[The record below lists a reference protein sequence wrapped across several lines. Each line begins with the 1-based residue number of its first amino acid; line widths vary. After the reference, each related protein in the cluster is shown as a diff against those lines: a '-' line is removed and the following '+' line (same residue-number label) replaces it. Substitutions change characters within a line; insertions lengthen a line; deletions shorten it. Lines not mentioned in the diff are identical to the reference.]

1 MLRRYMPFTV
11 MTGLV
16 VALFPL
22 LASAQS
28 AWLEDPAIQQ
38 KLAAGEIVVH
48 MGPDGQ
54 HVFAAVTIRAPAEA
68 VWKVITDCEE
78 APQFMPGMKTC
89 RRLEAATDGSWENI
103 EREYKYSW
111 LMPAA
116 HDIVRTEYHKPQ
128 RIEFQRVSGDFR
140 DQRGAWLLTA
150 SADGSATVLEYQ
162 FYVDLGFWLPH
173 SLIQRSLRN
182 DLPAAMKAVRA
193 RAEGPA
199 AVPATH

>member
-1 MLRRYMPFTV
+1 
-11 MTGLV
+11 MT
-16 VALFPL
+16 ALLGALLPL

-28 AWLEDPAIQQ
+28 AWLEDPAIQGR
-38 KLAAGEIVVH
+38 LAAGEIVVH

-54 HVFAAVTIRAPAEA
+54 HVFAAVTIRASAE
-68 VWKVITDCEE
+68 VIWKVITDCEG
-78 APQFMPGMKTC
+78 APGFMPGMKSC
-89 RRLEAATDGSWENI
+89 RRLEAAPDGSWETI

-116 HDIVRTEYHKPQ
+116 HDVVRTEYYKPQ

-140 DQRGAWLLTA
+140 DQKGAWLLSA

-173 SLIQRSLRN
+173 SLIQRSLRS
-182 DLPAAMKAVRA
+182 DLPAAMRAVRT

-199 AVPATH
+199 AAPATH